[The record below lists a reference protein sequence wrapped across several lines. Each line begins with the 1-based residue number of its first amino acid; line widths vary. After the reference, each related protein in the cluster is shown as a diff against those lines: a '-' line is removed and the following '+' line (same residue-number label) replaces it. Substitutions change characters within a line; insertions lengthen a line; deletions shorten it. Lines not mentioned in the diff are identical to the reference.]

1 MLTGKRHEKAAAG
14 NSLPPLLLFLMS
26 EDLFRCVAFR
36 IENDDTAVLC
46 AFGFHELSAGINFP
60 AADER
65 VIFIA

>member
-1 MLTGKRHEKAAAG
+1 MKKRRRG
-14 NSLPPLLLFLMS
+14 TPCRRFCFLMS

-36 IENDDTAVLC
+36 IENDDTTVLC